1 MRKLRTIFS
10 FSCRNEKLQF
20 YDRWKNVLRT
30 KNDSRTYD
38 SIRKNAIAQAH
49 DYTTGYLPDYLYF
62 EKYYKIIA
70 IYLRKQ
76 QKLDADPN
84 TIKQK
89 HFSRYPEKGRSG

>member
-1 MRKLRTIFS
+1 MIDGKM
-10 FSCRNEKLQF
+10 F
-20 YDRWKNVLRT
+20 YELKM
-30 KNDSRTYD
+30 
-38 SIRKNAIAQAH
+38 IQEHMIAFEKNAIAQPH

-89 HFSRYPEKGRSG
+89 HFS